1 MGLENRRPSAPSR
14 IFSFRPS
21 GVALTPSGRQW
32 PLKALLRASLLDTVQ
47 HHLIADVPVG
57 FFLSSG
63 IDSTT
68 LTALAAQVGGTLRTV
83 TLGFDEFRGT
93 DDDEVPLAEEVA
105 RSYGTRHETFWLTR
119 DDFEQVVEKFLDAMD
134 QPSTDGVNSFFV
146 SRAAAQAGLKVAVSG
161 IGGDEL
167 FGGYPAFSRSRE
179 CCEC

>member
-1 MGLENRRPSAPSR
+1 M
-14 IFSFRPS
+14 
-21 GVALTPSGRQW
+21 
-32 PLKALLRASLLDTVQ
+32 
-47 HHLIADVPVG
+47 PVG

-119 DDFEQVVEKFLDAMD
+119 DDFEQVVENFLDAMD
-134 QPSTDGVNSFFV
+134 QQASMASTV
-146 SRAAAQAGLKVAVSG
+146 SS
-161 IGGDEL
+161 
-167 FGGYPAFSRSRE
+167 
-179 CCEC
+179 

>member
-1 MGLENRRPSAPSR
+1 MPLDRRVWAWKTEGLLLHLGSSR
-14 IFSFRPS
+14 
-21 GVALTPSGRQW
+21 SGRAEW
-32 PLKALLRASLLDTVQ
+32 RSSKRSPLAAQSLLRASLLDTVQ

-105 RSYGTRHETFWLTR
+105 RSYGTRHETIWLTR
-119 DDFEQVVEKFLDAMD
+119 DDFEQV
-134 QPSTDGVNSFFV
+134 P
-146 SRAAAQAGLKVAVSG
+146 
-161 IGGDEL
+161 
-167 FGGYPAFSRSRE
+167 
-179 CCEC
+179 